1 MTSKGESAWVEPTEA
16 DVPPET
22 ADLDTQWA
30 FIRAGIERIMPGPG
44 KSSEAIPYHYYGL
57 LYSSIYRYCTTPQKV
72 SPEQGSQLSNE
83 NLYKHLTQW
92 LRLTAEYC
100 GHQQIDNLEDDQLLD
115 FYGSEWGLFS
125 SNVTRLNRLFSY
137 LNRCWIKRSGAY
149 PVDKLSNLSWKE
161 HVFQHLVDKGK
172 SSSLIDRVKER
183 LKTYRNGQDVDV
195 PLLENIVD
203 NLMSLRLVKRRDL
216 GVNDSPP
223 YLPPV

>member
-44 KSSEAIPYHYYGL
+44 KSSEAISYHYYGL

-92 LRLTAEYC
+92 LRVYC
-100 GHQQIDNLEDDQLLD
+100 EGITHQIDNLEDDQLLN
-115 FYGSEWGLFS
+115 FYGSEWGVFS
-125 SNVTRLNRLFSY
+125 SNVTHLNRLFSY
-137 LNRCWIKRSGAY
+137 LNRFWIKRSGDLY
-149 PVDKLSNLSWKE
+149 FDQLSNLSWKE

-195 PLLENIVD
+195 PLLENIVN

-216 GVNDSPP
+216 GVNDNPP
-223 YLPPV
+223 YLSPV

>member
-30 FIRAGIERIMPGPG
+30 FIRA
-44 KSSEAIPYHYYGL
+44 
-57 LYSSIYRYCTTPQKV
+57 
-72 SPEQGSQLSNE
+72 
-83 NLYKHLTQW
+83 
-92 LRLTAEYC
+92 
-100 GHQQIDNLEDDQLLD
+100 DNLEDDQLLN
-115 FYGSEWGLFS
+115 FYGSEWGVFS
-125 SNVTRLNRLFSY
+125 SNVTHLNRLFSY
-137 LNRCWIKRSGAY
+137 LNRFWIKRSGAY

-195 PLLENIVD
+195 PLLENIVN

-216 GVNDSPP
+216 GVNDNPP
-223 YLPPV
+223 YLSPV

>member
-1 MTSKGESAWVEPTEA
+1 MSSKGESAWVEPTEA

-30 FIRAGIERIMPGPG
+30 FISAGIERIMPGPG
-44 KSSEAIPYHYYGL
+44 KSSE
-57 LYSSIYRYCTTPQKV
+57 
-72 SPEQGSQLSNE
+72 
-83 NLYKHLTQW
+83 
-92 LRLTAEYC
+92 
-100 GHQQIDNLEDDQLLD
+100 QIDNLEDDQLLN
-115 FYGSEWGLFS
+115 FYGSEWGHFS
-125 SNVTRLNRLFSY
+125 SNVTHLNRLFIY
-137 LNRCWIKRSGAY
+137 LNKRWIKRSGAY

-161 HVFQHLVDKGK
+161 HVFQHLVDEGR

-203 NLMSLRLVKRRDL
+203 NLMSLRLVKSRDL

-223 YLPPV
+223 YLPPAYRTVESDLGRDVQPATVPSSS